1 MEREASSQF
10 PKIPLAP
17 VNPIRVTER
26 AQKLATEILRPGDI
40 AVDGTAGKGRDTAC
54 LAQAVG
60 PKGHVHA
67 FDIQPEAIA
76 SSRNLLEVAALID
89 RVSLHLRS
97 HAELVDVLTPAQ
109 RGKVGVAIFNLGYLP
124 GGDASIITQPI
135 STDRALRDAY
145 DNLRP
150 GGRLICVAYTGHPG
164 GPEESDIVLKFAEQQ
179 SSAGLHVE
187 KIGYYPTPG
196 KPWILVVNKPAA

>member
-1 MEREASSQF
+1 
-10 PKIPLAP
+10 LAP

-60 PKGHVHA
+60 PSGHVHA

-76 SSRNLLEVAALID
+76 STHNLLEAAGLLD
-89 RVSLHLRS
+89 RVSLHRRS
-97 HAELVDVLTPAQ
+97 HAELEEVLTPAQ
-109 RGKVGVAIFNLGYLP
+109 RGQVGVAIFNLGYLP
-124 GGDASIITQPI
+124 GGNPDIITQPA
-135 STDRALRDAY
+135 STDRALRAAFA
-145 DNLRP
+145 NLRP

-164 GPEESDIVLKFAEQQ
+164 GPEESDVVLTFAEQQ
-179 SSAGLHVE
+179 AKAGLHIE
-187 KIGYYPTPG
+187 KIGHYPTPG
-196 KPWILVVNKPAA
+196 KPWILVADKPTA

>member
-1 MEREASSQF
+1 
-10 PKIPLAP
+10 LAP

-26 AQKLATEILRPGDI
+26 AQKLATEVLRPGDI

-60 PKGHVHA
+60 PNGHVHA
-67 FDIQPEAIA
+67 FDIQPEAIT
-76 SSRNLLEVAALID
+76 STHNLLEVAGLLD

-97 HAELVDVLTPAQ
+97 HAELTDVLTPAQ
-109 RGKVGVAIFNLGYLP
+109 GGKLGVAIFNLGYLP
-124 GGDASIITQPI
+124 GGDAAIITQPS
-135 STDRALRDAY
+135 STNQALRAAFDH
-145 DNLRP
+145 LRP

-164 GPEESDIVLKFAEQQ
+164 GPEESNIVLKFAEEQVA
-179 SSAGLHVE
+179 AGLHVE
-187 KIGYYPTPG
+187 KVGYYPTPG

>member
-1 MEREASSQF
+1 M
-10 PKIPLAP
+10 AP

-26 AQKLATEILRPGDI
+26 AQKLATEVLRPGDI

-60 PKGHVHA
+60 PNGHVHA
-67 FDIQPEAIA
+67 FDIQPEAIT
-76 SSRNLLEVAALID
+76 STHNLLEVAGLLD

-97 HAELVDVLTPAQ
+97 HAELTDVLTPAQ
-109 RGKVGVAIFNLGYLP
+109 GGKLGVAIFNLGYLP
-124 GGDASIITQPI
+124 GGDAAIITQPS
-135 STDRALRDAY
+135 STNQALRAAFDH
-145 DNLRP
+145 LRP

-164 GPEESDIVLKFAEQQ
+164 GPEESNIVLKFAEEQVA
-179 SSAGLHVE
+179 AGLHVE
-187 KIGYYPTPG
+187 KVGYYPTPG

>member
-1 MEREASSQF
+1 M
-10 PKIPLAP
+10 AP
-17 VNPIRVTER
+17 INPIRVTER
-26 AQKLATEILRPGDI
+26 AQKLATEALRPGDI

-60 PKGHVHA
+60 PSGHVHS

-76 SSRNLLEVAALID
+76 STHNLLEVAGLLD
-89 RVSLHLRS
+89 RVTLHLRS
-97 HAELVDVLTPAQ
+97 HAELTDVLTPAQ
-109 RGKVGVAIFNLGYLP
+109 HGKLGVAIFNLGYLP
-124 GGDASIITQPI
+124 GGDASIITQPS
-135 STDRALRDAY
+135 STNHALRAAFDH
-145 DNLRP
+145 LRP

-179 SSAGLHVE
+179 AVAGLHVE

-196 KPWILVVNKPAA
+196 KPWILVVNKPVA

>member
-1 MEREASSQF
+1 M
-10 PKIPLAP
+10 AP

-26 AQKLATEILRPGDI
+26 AQKLATEVLRPGDI

-60 PKGHVHA
+60 PNGHVHA
-67 FDIQPEAIA
+67 FDIQPEAIT
-76 SSRNLLEVAALID
+76 STHNLLEVAGLLD

-97 HAELVDVLTPAQ
+97 HAELTDILTPAQ
-109 RGKVGVAIFNLGYLP
+109 GGKLGVAIFNLGYLP
-124 GGDASIITQPI
+124 GGDAAIITQPS
-135 STDRALRDAY
+135 STNQALRAAFDH
-145 DNLRP
+145 LRP

-179 SSAGLHVE
+179 AVAGLHVE

-196 KPWILVVNKPAA
+196 KPWILVVNKPSA

>member
-1 MEREASSQF
+1 M
-10 PKIPLAP
+10 AP
-17 VNPIRVTER
+17 VNPVRVTER

-40 AVDGTAGKGRDTAC
+40 AVDGTAVKGRDTAC

-60 PKGHVHA
+60 PAGHVHS

-76 SSRNLLEVAALID
+76 STHKLLEVAGLLN

-97 HAELVDVLTPAQ
+97 HSELAAVLTPAQ
-109 RGKVGVAIFNLGYLP
+109 VGKVGVAIFNLGYLP
-124 GGDASIITQPI
+124 GGNPDIITRPD
-135 STDRALRDAY
+135 STQTALDVSFAA
-145 DNLRP
+145 LRP

-164 GPEESDIVLKFAEQQ
+164 GPEESDVVLKFAETR
-179 SSAGLHVE
+179 AADGLHVE

-196 KPWILVVNKPAA
+196 KPWILVVNKPSA

>member
-1 MEREASSQF
+1 M
-10 PKIPLAP
+10 AP

-26 AQKLATEILRPGDI
+26 AQKLATEVLRPGDI

-60 PKGHVHA
+60 PNGHVHA

-76 SSRNLLEVAALID
+76 STHNLLEVAGLLD

-97 HAELVDVLTPAQ
+97 HAELTDVLTPAQ
-109 RGKVGVAIFNLGYLP
+109 RGKLGVAIFNLGYLP
-124 GGDASIITQPI
+124 GGDASIITQPS
-135 STDRALRDAY
+135 STNHALRATFDH
-145 DNLRP
+145 LRP

-164 GPEESDIVLKFAEQQ
+164 GPEESDIVLKFAEEQAA
-179 SSAGLHVE
+179 AGLHVE
-187 KIGYYPTPG
+187 KVGYYPTPG

>member
-1 MEREASSQF
+1 M
-10 PKIPLAP
+10 AP

-26 AQKLATEILRPGDI
+26 AQKLATEVLRPGDI

-60 PKGHVHA
+60 PNGYVHA
-67 FDIQPEAIA
+67 FDIQPGAIT
-76 SSRNLLEVAALID
+76 STHNLLEVAGLLD

-97 HAELVDVLTPAQ
+97 HAELTEVLTPAQ
-109 RGKVGVAIFNLGYLP
+109 CGKLGVAIFNLGYLP
-124 GGDASIITQPI
+124 GGDASIITQPS
-135 STDRALRDAY
+135 STDHALRAAFDH
-145 DNLRP
+145 LRP

-164 GPEESDIVLKFAEQQ
+164 GPEESDIVLKFAEEQAA
-179 SSAGLHVE
+179 AGLHVE
-187 KIGYYPTPG
+187 KVGYYPTPG

>member
-1 MEREASSQF
+1 MERETRSELPQ
-10 PKIPLAP
+10 IPLAP

-60 PKGHVHA
+60 PAGHVHA

-76 SSRNLLEVAALID
+76 STRNLLGLAGLGD
-89 RVSLHLRS
+89 RASLHLRS
-97 HAELVDVLTPAQ
+97 HAELPDVLTPAQ
-109 RGKVGVAIFNLGYLP
+109 RGKLGVAIFNLGYLP
-124 GGDASIITQPI
+124 GGDASIITQPA
-135 STDRALRDAY
+135 STDRAIRSAY

-164 GPEESDIVLKFAEQQ
+164 GPEESDIVLKFAEEQAE
-179 SSAGLHVE
+179 AGLHVE
-187 KIGYYPTPG
+187 KVGYYPTPG

>member
-1 MEREASSQF
+1 M
-10 PKIPLAP
+10 AP
-17 VNPIRVTER
+17 INPIRVTER
-26 AQKLATEILRPGDI
+26 AQKLATEALRPGDI

-60 PKGHVHA
+60 PSGHVHS

-76 SSRNLLEVAALID
+76 STHNLLEVAGLLD
-89 RVSLHLRS
+89 RVTLHLRS
-97 HAELVDVLTPAQ
+97 HAELTDVLTPAQ
-109 RGKVGVAIFNLGYLP
+109 HGKLGVAIFNLGYLP
-124 GGDASIITQPI
+124 GGDASIITQPS
-135 STDRALRDAY
+135 STNHALRAAFDH
-145 DNLRP
+145 LRP

-179 SSAGLHVE
+179 AVAGLHVE

-196 KPWILVVNKPAA
+196 KPWILVVNKPSA

>member
-1 MEREASSQF
+1 MERKASSQF

-60 PKGHVHA
+60 SAGHVHA

-76 SSRNLLEVAALID
+76 SSRNLLEVAGLLG
-89 RVSLHLRS
+89 RVSLHLLS
-97 HAELVDVLTPAQ
+97 HAELADVLTPEQ
-109 RGKVGVAIFNLGYLP
+109 RGKLGVAIFNLGYLP
-124 GGDASIITQPI
+124 GGNPDIVTQPA

-145 DNLRP
+145 ANLRP

-164 GPEESDIVLKFAEQQ
+164 GPEESDVVLTYAEQQ
-179 SSAGLHVE
+179 ASAGLHVE

>member
-1 MEREASSQF
+1 
-10 PKIPLAP
+10 LAP

-60 PKGHVHA
+60 PSGHVHA
-67 FDIQPEAIA
+67 FDIQPEAIT

-124 GGDASIITQPI
+124 GGDASIITQPA
-135 STDRALRDAY
+135 STDHALRDAFA
-145 DNLRP
+145 NLRP

-164 GPEESDIVLKFAEQQ
+164 GPEESDVVLKFAEQQ
-179 SSAGLHVE
+179 ASAGLHVE

-196 KPWILVVNKPAA
+196 KPWILVVNKPSA